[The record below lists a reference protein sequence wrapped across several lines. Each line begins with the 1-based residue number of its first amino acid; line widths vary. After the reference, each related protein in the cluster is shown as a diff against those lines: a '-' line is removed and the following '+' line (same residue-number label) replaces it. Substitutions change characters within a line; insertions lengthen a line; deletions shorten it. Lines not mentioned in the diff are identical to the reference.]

1 MKIGRLEEG
10 TSGKYIIH
18 LEDGTTFPIGKKE
31 CRNLELTEGK
41 DLSDDQLEW
50 IYEELVFPRGRNYLI
65 YLLSSRD
72 YTTKEIEDKL
82 RKAGYP
88 APVTEQVIEYGMEKH
103 YLDDLRYA
111 EDYIRC
117 HKGKK
122 SIRQLCY
129 QLEKKGI
136 SSYLLQQ
143 LSLEDEK
150 EELVPMVK
158 KYYEK
163 KIGTPYEK
171 QAKTCQYFVRKGY
184 SFSLIKEI
192 IWELDER

>member
-1 MKIGRLEEG
+1 MKIDRLEEG

-31 CRNLELTEGK
+31 SRNLELVEGK
-41 DLSDDQLEW
+41 DLSIDQLEW

-72 YTTKEIEDKL
+72 YTIKEIEEKFI
-82 RKAGYP
+82 KAGYP
-88 APVTEQVIEYGMEKH
+88 TTVIEQVIAYGVEKH

-129 QLEKKGI
+129 LLERKGI
-136 SSYLLQQ
+136 PSCLLQQ
-143 LSLEDEK
+143 IPLEDDK
-150 EELVPMVK
+150 EELMPMVK

-163 KIGTPYEK
+163 KNGTPYERK
-171 QAKTCQYFVRKGY
+171 AKTCQYFVRKGY
-184 SFSLIKEI
+184 SFSLIKEL